1 MTEMFQQ
8 CGLLIEP
15 DIIEMDNYKDFL
27 KVLHHH
33 TFMGNV
39 STTQLTHF
47 IMLMVYMSF
56 CRLNH
61 HTRCMTKKETVLL
74 KAAVQMSLVI
84 ISFRT
89 TFSMKG
95 GHNIINPCFKNI
107 PSEVRR
113 NVHNITSRYMEQE
126 CTSQNH
132 VQCDIYPT
140 ILTSQV
146 VLPSYQHFLQHL
158 QLTGM
163 TKLISNESD
172 ALSQYGKTIMML
184 ILARVNGYYG
194 PYTSQTIM
202 EEEAKIRYGDVFSL
216 AEKEFFRHRLL
227 ILYPKIDDRG
237 IKSAIDFLEQ
247 QKAVNCPCSVHT
259 VQRGY
264 EWIVFR
270 RQPDRKPCEDA
281 EDEDDV
287 IPMDEVSD
295 DEDFSVLK
303 LKKPFLLL
311 HLTREPKWTM
321 TSQMK

>member
-1 MTEMFQQ
+1 MT
-8 CGLLIEP
+8 
-15 DIIEMDNYKDFL
+15 N
-27 KVLHHH
+27 
-33 TFMGNV
+33 
-39 STTQLTHF
+39 
-47 IMLMVYMSF
+47 
-56 CRLNH
+56 
-61 HTRCMTKKETVLL
+61 KETVLL

-95 GHNIINPCFKNI
+95 GHNTINPYFKNI
-107 PSEVRR
+107 PSVVRR
-113 NVHNITSRYMEQE
+113 NVHIIITRYMEQN
-126 CTSQNH
+126 CTCPNH

-140 ILTSQV
+140 LLTTEV

-163 TKLISNESD
+163 TRLISNESD
-172 ALSQYGKTIMML
+172 ALSHYGKTILML
-184 ILARVNGYYG
+184 ILSRVNGYYN
-194 PYTSQTIM
+194 PYTPQTIM
-202 EEEAKIRYGDVFSL
+202 EEEAKMRYGEVFSP

-227 ILYPKIDDRG
+227 TLYSKIDDRG

-259 VQRGY
+259 EQRGY

-295 DEDFSVLK
+295 DEDFFSAEAEETILTPTSDERAQVDQDIPDEIIGAASETTPEEADFSSTDFSDGYKTMSKPQMSESLCEPSLHSRDTKTNSKTLK
-303 LKKPFLLL
+303 D
-311 HLTREPKWTM
+311 
-321 TSQMK
+321 